1 MTSTEARRWLTV
13 CGGPGVVAQA
23 FAGTLT
29 LSLERDATSEG
40 YLVRGSSVV
49 CFHRSRE
56 AALHLWRALLEAKR
70 MDGEVVTE
78 PEEGEDPYE
87 YKKRHVAALVAA
99 GRIQP

>member
-1 MTSTEARRWLTV
+1 VTAAEAMRRLTV
-13 CGGPGVVAQA
+13 YGGYGVVAQA

-29 LSLERDATSEG
+29 LSLERDATSDG
-40 YLVRGSSVV
+40 YLARGSSVV

-78 PEEGEDPYE
+78 PEESEDPHE
-87 YKKRHVAALVAA
+87 YKKRHVAALLAA